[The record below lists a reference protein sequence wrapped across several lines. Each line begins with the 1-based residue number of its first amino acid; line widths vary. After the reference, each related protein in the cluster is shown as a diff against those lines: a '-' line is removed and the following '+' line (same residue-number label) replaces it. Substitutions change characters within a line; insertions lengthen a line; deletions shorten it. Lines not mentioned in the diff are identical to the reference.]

1 MKKCILLCLL
11 LTISTG
17 CKTYTSNSSSS
28 NLISTSSS
36 TKVISSSS
44 IINSSIVEEEIS
56 IDYVVSKLNE
66 TNNKSYTLNYSFQG
80 VDYNDVYVID
90 SYYYNDLYK
99 QGEILIDLVSNTK
112 YLYDFEI
119 SNKKLNITNQSYNA
133 LGSQGNTS
141 LSKINFSNYDFSIL
155 KDKLTKD
162 EKGIKLTDQEIINF
176 FVEVINDSNSFDYII
191 FNKLNNDLIFEF
203 YFQDQLFDGYSYRL
217 VDVGTAKNEIINNY
231 LNTFTKLDNT
241 GSHASNTFKE
251 DNVVIKGDIKYSNGT
266 SFNNFESLE
275 NIKVKEQNVTKY
287 KLESI
292 SKGVSYKQYFNN
304 ENNEIYKIGLD
315 GKNNIIKTYT
325 DMKED
330 EVYPISAKFLNDSY
344 LINDEYLYLGSEA
357 NEVISSLLINSSSII
372 IDAWIK
378 EIKFK
383 ITDNKI
389 KSFSFTT
396 LDTVLNEE
404 YVFFKGEFSI
414 LNNGIIEEI
423 KSLIPSSN
431 DAKINELLNSLV
443 DPSSNYKLVSDSYL
457 DESKEEKLSGEK
469 HIINYANGVYLDAN
483 YRVNNDASL
492 SLQFANGYSLHN
504 DKIYSFRYDVTID
517 KVDNVKET
525 DYPSFK
531 EAILSLTSEVLY
543 IEDNKIKINSLV
555 TDISKNVNLLEQ
567 GMLIDPS
574 TVNFYFEENKINK
587 ITYKYGNSYTSSY
600 VEASIYHNE
609 GNIDEN
615 ILTKLN
621 EAYPKESEIKEL
633 YLKDSNDE
641 YVLSIYQDLYD
652 NGYGE
657 YADYIPFIPGIESSI
672 DIIWL
677 SDYPEGYQYLISD
690 SPKNYL
696 INFKEAL
703 VNVYGYTKVNENEFK
718 NRNKGLKINIKEDS
732 GYQQFYFT
740 II

>member
-1 MKKCILLCLL
+1 
-11 LTISTG
+11 
-17 CKTYTSNSSSS
+17 
-28 NLISTSSS
+28 
-36 TKVISSSS
+36 
-44 IINSSIVEEEIS
+44 
-56 IDYVVSKLNE
+56 
-66 TNNKSYTLNYSFQG
+66 
-80 VDYNDVYVID
+80 
-90 SYYYNDLYK
+90 
-99 QGEILIDLVSNTK
+99 
-112 YLYDFEI
+112 
-119 SNKKLNITNQSYNA
+119 
-133 LGSQGNTS
+133 
-141 LSKINFSNYDFSIL
+141 
-155 KDKLTKD
+155 
-162 EKGIKLTDQEIINF
+162 
-176 FVEVINDSNSFDYII
+176 
-191 FNKLNNDLIFEF
+191 
-203 YFQDQLFDGYSYRL
+203 
-217 VDVGTAKNEIINNY
+217 
-231 LNTFTKLDNT
+231 
-241 GSHASNTFKE
+241 
-251 DNVVIKGDIKYSNGT
+251 
-266 SFNNFESLE
+266 
-275 NIKVKEQNVTKY
+275 
-287 KLESI
+287 
-292 SKGVSYKQYFNN
+292 
-304 ENNEIYKIGLD
+304 
-315 GKNNIIKTYT
+315 
-325 DMKED
+325 MKED

-372 IDAWIK
+372 TDAWIK

-389 KSFSFTT
+389 TSFSFTT